1 MDKERKLAVE
11 RGYEDPV
18 NDTYEATGE
27 MYNMV
32 VDKMLTHIAR
42 VGGEKCNIVCATH
55 NEAAARHAAS
65 KVSIKCSRM
74 FYFKMLDNE
83 IQSNIM

>member
-27 MYNMV
+27 MYNKV

-74 FYFKMLDNE
+74 FYFK
-83 IQSNIM
+83 S